1 MKLLP
6 GSLVLLRK
14 ISVYYV
20 LSEMPRFSS
29 KCLCCAC
36 SLIPVAI
43 CCGSYTFPLKVSSV
57 GVLSEKH
64 SLGVQ
69 SPRPARAELD
79 GSAPSPLLILLA
91 PLVKS
96 APSAVGSA
104 SCLLHLPLCAFCQ
117 PLGLL
122 WPAPGVASDPPCH
135 PAATQFHPVEK
146 NLPPA
151 ALAHFCFCCAPVC
164 TFLLCSRCGSVSCS
178 HCQPAACL
186 CK

>member
-117 PLGLL
+117 PLGLPLMLSGSSGLLLGSLPTLPAILQPHSSTL
-122 WPAPGVASDPPCH
+122 WRRTSPLQPWLTSASAVLLSAPSYS
-135 PAATQFHPVEK
+135 
-146 NLPPA
+146 
-151 ALAHFCFCCAPVC
+151 APDAG
-164 TFLLCSRCGSVSCS
+164 L
-178 HCQPAACL
+178 
-186 CK
+186 